1 MKKGHQRKLLP
12 EIVSVYITTII
23 LLKTYYYYLDMLR
36 SKSTFKLFLSYIFRN
51 FLQIRIKTTLI
62 KKDWSLCDQNLQ
74 FVAIL
79 HKKLKKFRFHFFEL
93 WFFFLPNFFHCNI
106 LLDQGFPAISNLS
119 NIFIK
124 CSKISMTNKIV
135 PWIKSCTLVFVFF
148 I

>member
-51 FLQIRIKTTLI
+51 FLQIRIKTRLI

-79 HKKLKKFRFHFFEL
+79 HKKWK
-93 WFFFLPNFFHCNI
+93 N
-106 LLDQGFPAISNLS
+106 
-119 NIFIK
+119 
-124 CSKISMTNKIV
+124 
-135 PWIKSCTLVFVFF
+135 FVFIF
-148 I
+148 LNFDSSFYQTFSIAIFYWTEAFQPYQIYQIFLLNVQKFQWPTK